1 MKILALRGDGIGPE
15 IVDVTIKVL
24 KTISQKFNFNL
35 DLIYSDI
42 GYSSLKKNKTTFPN
56 KILKLCSE
64 VDGIILG
71 PVDHNNYPPKSE
83 GGLNP
88 SGELR
93 TKLKLYSNIRPAKAF
108 KGTKCILD
116 KIDLVIVRE
125 NTEGFYSDRN
135 MFSGNGELEI
145 EEGTGISI
153 RKITKKASENIA
165 KRGFEIAK
173 LMKKNK
179 KVNVH
184 AIHKA
189 NVLRLTD
196 GIFLNAC
203 RNISKK

>member
-1 MKILALRGDGIGPE
+1 MKILALRGGGIGPE
-15 IVDVTIKVL
+15 IVDATIKVL

-42 GYSSLKKNKTTFPN
+42 GFSSLKKIKLLFPN
-56 KILKLCSE
+56 EILKLCSE

-125 NTEGFYSDRN
+125 NTEGFYADRN

-153 RKITKKASENIA
+153 RKITKKSVRKYRK
-165 KRGFEIAK
+165 KRF
-173 LMKKNK
+173 
-179 KVNVH
+179 
-184 AIHKA
+184 
-189 NVLRLTD
+189 
-196 GIFLNAC
+196 
-203 RNISKK
+203 